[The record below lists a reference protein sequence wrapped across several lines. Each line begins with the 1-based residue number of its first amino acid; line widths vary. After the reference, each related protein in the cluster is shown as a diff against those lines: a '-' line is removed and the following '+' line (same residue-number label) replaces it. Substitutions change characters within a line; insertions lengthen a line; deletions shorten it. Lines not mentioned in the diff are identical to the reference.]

1 MRIEGKPGKKFFR
14 YVLPYK
20 GASIPKK
27 IELFE
32 IGEKGF
38 VDVDESKLY
47 DFEIKR
53 IKRRFL
59 ENEETPTQET
69 KGKGKGKNTKKGQ
82 PEETPTPE
90 TRD

>member
-59 ENEETPTQET
+59 EETPTPET
-69 KGKGKGKNTKKGQ
+69 DGKGKGKNTKKGQ
-82 PEETPTPE
+82 PKETPTPE